1 MDLRIVC
8 NIHCCPELNATETA
22 QTYTIYDDFGRVAYV
37 IPPETTKKMV
47 TSLNWDPNHA
57 NYASMIFKYVYDSRG
72 RMTSK
77 TVPSGGTTTIAYDR
91 LDRPVLTT
99 DAKGFKVFT
108 RYDILSRPIVSGRYK
123 GTASP
128 GPANPLFETSNT
140 TAPHYYTSTSFPTD
154 NNLDVY
160 KVFFPPVFLTPRTHV
175 SSQALVNGSWA
186 RFVRTLV

>member
-1 MDLRIVC
+1 ML
-8 NIHCCPELNATETA
+8 A
-22 QTYTIYDDFGRVAYV
+22 
-37 IPPETTKKMV
+37 PPN
-47 TSLNWDPNHA
+47 NWDPNHA
-57 NYASMIFKYVYDSRG
+57 NYASMIFKYAYDSRG

-128 GPANPLFETSNT
+128 AGTNPLFETSNT

-160 KVFFPPVFLTPRTHV
+160 KVFYYDDYD
-175 SSQALVNGSWA
+175 
-186 RFVRTLV
+186 